1 MKKEFYVPK
10 YTNTNDEF
18 FQQYGVI
25 DWKSDLIARKGE
37 NIAIEFARPEVDFK
51 LIIEGF
57 TAGGDLIYDVKS
69 ISVN

>member
-1 MKKEFYVPK
+1 MNKKFYVPK
-10 YTNTNDEF
+10 YSNTLDEF
-18 FQQYGVI
+18 FQQFGVI
-25 DWKSDLIARKGE
+25 YWKSDLVAAKDEGISFKKTK
-37 NIAIEFARPEVDFK
+37 VDFK